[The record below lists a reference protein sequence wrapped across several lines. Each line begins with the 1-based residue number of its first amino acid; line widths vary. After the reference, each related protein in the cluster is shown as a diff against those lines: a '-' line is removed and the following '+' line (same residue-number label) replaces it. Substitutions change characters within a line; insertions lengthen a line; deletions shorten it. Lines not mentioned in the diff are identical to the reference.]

1 MIDIKKLSNNDLAYI
16 EGFIK
21 TCADKGVDPE
31 PMLAKLAGEEPPA
44 EDKPASKA
52 KSTVKRVAGGAGK
65 GALAGGAIGAGLG
78 AVGGAV
84 AKAGINSRLKQAPG
98 MRAYARSHKGEVL
111 AGYLKAMLQGGT
123 GGALLGA
130 AGGAVTGGA
139 VRAVS

>member
-1 MIDIKKLSNNDLAYI
+1 MIDIKKLSNNDLSYI

-21 TCADKGVDPE
+21 QCSDKGVDPE
-31 PMLAKLAGEEPPA
+31 PMLAKLAGEEPT
-44 EDKPASKA
+44 EDKPESKA

-98 MRAYARSHKGEVL
+98 MRSYARSHKGEVI
-111 AGYLKAMLQGGT
+111 AGYLKSILQGGT
-123 GGALLGA
+123 SGAMLGA